1 MKPQVFMCVRVAV
14 DLKLFHL
21 IAEHGGPITA
31 AELATASGAEQQ
43 LLGTFKHHLNEI
55 LSTN

>member
-1 MKPQVFMCVRVAV
+1 MCIRVAV

-31 AELATASGAEQQ
+31 AQLAVAAGAEEQ
-43 LLGTFKHHLNEI
+43 LLGAFGLQCKIIYFTDVW
-55 LSTN
+55 

>member
-1 MKPQVFMCVRVAV
+1 MCIRVAV

-31 AELATASGAEQQ
+31 AELAATSGAEQQ
-43 LLGTFKHHLNEI
+43 LLGMFNHHLTEI
-55 LSTN
+55 SCTD